1 MKSKGEAGKSLSRN
15 PHKVFPLDPNITDDN
30 PCKKYRE
37 IVRSNL
43 RLQPINP
50 LHPEEGKA
58 VETGSKITPCLA
70 VFSDRPHIRK
80 KKEGFLWSRNNTSD
94 APLLSF
100 SPSNSRT
107 VTFLPHFFY
116 FTSVFFS
123 FDRNTTAPSPFSPC
137 PLSSFPS
144 IPSKW
149 NYCLK
154 GVDQL

>member
-1 MKSKGEAGKSLSRN
+1 MEEVPGNRAFESPLTANQSPPSRERKSGGNGFEN
-15 PHKVFPLDPNITDDN
+15 YPL
-30 PCKKYRE
+30 
-37 IVRSNL
+37 L
-43 RLQPINP
+43 GRL
-50 LHPEEGKA
+50 
-58 VETGSKITPCLA
+58 
-70 VFSDRPHIRK
+70 FRPATYPK
-80 KKEGFLWSRNNTSD
+80 EKKEGFLWSRNNTSD
-94 APLLSF
+94 APLLRSF

-107 VTFLPHFFY
+107 VIFLPHFSS
-116 FTSVFFS
+116 FTSVFFT